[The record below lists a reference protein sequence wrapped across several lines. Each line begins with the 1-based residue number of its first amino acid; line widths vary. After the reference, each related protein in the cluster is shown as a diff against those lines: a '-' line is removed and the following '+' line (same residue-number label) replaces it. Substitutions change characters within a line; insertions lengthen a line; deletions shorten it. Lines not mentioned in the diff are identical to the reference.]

1 MSEETTNSGNGE
13 APAEAEAPE
22 IAEVQQPQSG
32 APFPQDDYDKRVE
45 RIILKIRELEG
56 TYATDKEL
64 NK

>member
-1 MSEETTNSGNGE
+1 MDPDPLVLIKKIGKFSTTS
-13 APAEAEAPE
+13 
-22 IAEVQQPQSG
+22 
-32 APFPQDDYDKRVE
+32 DYDKRVE